1 MSEKIAETGAR
12 VRELREISGLD
23 PASVA
28 ARLGVSRE
36 EYGGYESGSQDIPI
50 SMLYEL
56 AGMFGVDM
64 TDLMTGRAA
73 TLHNY
78 AVVKAGR
85 GLEVERY
92 PGYRFESLAYA
103 FHNRV
108 IEPLIVTLDP
118 VENQKMRLVTHP
130 GQEFNLVLEGTM
142 RIVLG
147 DDTVDLE
154 SGDSIYFDPSIPHGQ
169 QCVEGRTARFLTVIV
184 HGVKSE
190 NQEGPHA

>member
-1 MSEKIAETGAR
+1 MSENIGETGAR
-12 VRELREISGLD
+12 VREMREISGMD
-23 PASVA
+23 PADVA
-28 ARLGVSRE
+28 ARLGVTRV
-36 EYGGYESGSQDIPI
+36 EYDGYESGTQDIPI

-56 AGMFGVDM
+56 AGLFGVDM

-92 PGYRFESLAYA
+92 PGYRFESLASA
-103 FHNRV
+103 FHNRM

-118 VENQKMRLVTHP
+118 DENRKMRLVTHT

-147 DDTVDLE
+147 GDTVDLE

-184 HGVKSE
+184 HGIKSE
-190 NQEGPHA
+190 PQEDRHA